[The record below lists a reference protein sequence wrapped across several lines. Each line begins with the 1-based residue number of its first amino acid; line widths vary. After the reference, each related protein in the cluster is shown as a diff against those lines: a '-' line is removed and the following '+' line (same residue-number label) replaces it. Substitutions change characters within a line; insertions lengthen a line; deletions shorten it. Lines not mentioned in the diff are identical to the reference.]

1 MAEMVLNKDNFEQ
14 EVLRA
19 DKPVVVDFWAPWC
32 GPCRAMG
39 PVIEQFAKDY
49 DGKYIVGKVNVD
61 ENPELSMEYG
71 IMSIPSI
78 IVFKNGKVVAQKIGI
93 TSTEEIVDLIE
104 KN

>member
-19 DKPVVVDFWAPWC
+19 DKPVVVDFWASWC

-78 IVFKNGKVVAQKIGI
+78 IVFKNGKVAAQKIGLI
-93 TSTEEIVDLIE
+93 SSEEIVDLIE

>member
-1 MAEMVLNKDNFEQ
+1 MAEIVLNKDNFEQ
-14 EVLRA
+14 EVLRV

-61 ENPELSMEYG
+61 ENPELASEYG
-71 IMSIPSI
+71 IRSIPSI
-78 IVFKNGKVVAQKIGI
+78 IVFKNGKVAAQKIGI

>member
-78 IVFKNGKVVAQKIGI
+78 IVFANGQITGQKIGI
-93 TSTEEIVDLIE
+93 TSAEEILDLI
-104 KN
+104 KLK

>member
-1 MAEMVLNKDNFEQ
+1 MAELVLNKDNFEQ
-14 EVLRA
+14 KVLMA

-78 IVFKNGKVVAQKIGI
+78 IIFKNGKVAAQKVGI
-93 TSTEEIVDLIE
+93 TSVDEIVDLIE

>member
-78 IVFKNGKVVAQKIGI
+78 IVFKNGKVATQKIGLI
-93 TSTEEIVDLIE
+93 SAEEIVDLIE

>member
-1 MAEMVLNKDNFEQ
+1 MAELVLNKDNFEQ

-78 IVFKNGKVVAQKIGI
+78 IVFKNGKVAAQKIGK

>member
-19 DKPVVVDFWAPWC
+19 DKPIVVDFWAPWC

-39 PVIEQFAKDY
+39 PIIEQFAKDY

-78 IVFKNGKVVAQKIGI
+78 IVFKNGKVAAQKIGLI
-93 TSTEEIVDLIE
+93 SAEEIVDLIE

>member
-1 MAEMVLNKDNFEQ
+1 MVEMVLNKDNFEQ

-78 IVFKNGKVVAQKIGI
+78 IVFKNGKVAAQKIGI
-93 TSTEEIVDLIE
+93 TSAEEIVDLIE

>member
-1 MAEMVLNKDNFEQ
+1 MVLNKDNFEQ

-61 ENPELSMEYG
+61 ENSELSMEYG

-78 IVFKNGKVVAQKIGI
+78 IVFKNGKVAAQKIGLI
-93 TSTEEIVDLIE
+93 SAEEIVDLIE

>member
-78 IVFKNGKVVAQKIGI
+78 IVFKNGKVAAQKIGLI
-93 TSTEEIVDLIE
+93 SAEEIVDLIE

>member
-78 IVFKNGKVVAQKIGI
+78 IVFKNGKVVVQKIGI

>member
-78 IVFKNGKVVAQKIGI
+78 IVFKNGKVAAQKIGI

>member
-1 MAEMVLNKDNFEQ
+1 MAEMVLNKGNFEQ

-78 IVFKNGKVVAQKIGI
+78 IVYKNGKVAAQKIGLI
-93 TSTEEIVDLIE
+93 SAEEIVDLIE